1 MTNTKRQKDKKTK
14 RQKDKDKKDKSC
26 RKVWAG
32 LISDKLD
39 FASIHWI
46 LLRQSQILGKRNLE
60 EVDWT
65 WPIDDWHDHHRH
77 HHHDHHDD
85 GWLNSANW
93 WLAWSSSS
101 SSAWWWMIGLG
112 QLMIGMIIIV
122 MIIIIIMMMDD
133 WTRPIDDQQTNSF
146 WNKETFPGVKHV
158 SHRSIMILSPSAP
171 LLSRL
176 QILCR
181 TKKEPWIILG
191 TILSESYKLYQ
202 DS

>member
-1 MTNTKRQKDKKTK
+1 MGRIDIRQIGFRLNPLNFAQTVANSGKKEFG
-14 RQKDKDKKDKSC
+14 R
-26 RKVWAG
+26 
-32 LISDKLD
+32 
-39 FASIHWI
+39 
-46 LLRQSQILGKRNLE
+46 
-60 EVDWT
+60 
-65 WPIDDWHDHHRH
+65 
-77 HHHDHHDD
+77 
-85 GWLNSANW
+85 GWLNLANW

-101 SSAWWWMIGLG
+101 SSSWSSSWWMIGLG

-191 TILSESYKLYQ
+191 TISSESYKLYQ